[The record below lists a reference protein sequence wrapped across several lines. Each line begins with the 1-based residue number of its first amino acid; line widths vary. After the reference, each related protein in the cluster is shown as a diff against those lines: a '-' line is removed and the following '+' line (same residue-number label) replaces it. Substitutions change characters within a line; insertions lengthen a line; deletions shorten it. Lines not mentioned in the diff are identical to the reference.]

1 MSKTWVPFP
10 LFLKLDSLW
19 LVLTMVSL
27 SRLVSLSLPT
37 CLLPLSLSRWPGLP
51 IRCYCSGHCPLEQ
64 GSNGTCWT
72 KPGGYCY
79 ASVQEVI
86 TPEKKFE
93 REWSYGC
100 LPPEE
105 TGYMQCQGY
114 LSPHT
119 IPRSIKCCSFG
130 DLCNIHLKPSYVS
143 NSESKYGSGHSF
155 KDPYDS
161 DWNFDLPHLLMIILP
176 TTLLIVGLVA
186 LILTLFQRFRPSKKS
201 NTSSLS
207 MIDSDSNVSLN
218 SDHHKN
224 MYGGDSIKDI
234 TNSSGAGVPQ
244 LVQRTIAS
252 EINFIKYIGGGRFGQ
267 VFHASWR
274 GDDVAVK
281 MFKTTEEASW
291 RREHDI
297 FNTILLRHE
306 NILGFIASDIRG
318 TGGQTQM
325 LLITEYHPN
334 GSLFDF
340 LTSHVVDEYE
350 ALKLMYTSLC
360 GLCHLHQDIN
370 PERSRWNSGITDSE
384 KKPAIA
390 HRDIKSKNILV
401 KGDGTCCIADF
412 GLCVLY
418 ETKWGSPDIP
428 EPRECGNIR
437 VGTKRYMAP
446 EVLDTSI
453 RTDDFESFKRSDIY
467 SFSLVLWE
475 ILRRTSTD
483 HGKQLVES

>member
-1 MSKTWVPFP
+1 MF
-10 LFLKLDSLW
+10 
-19 LVLTMVSL
+19 VLTTFL
-27 SRLVSLSLPT
+27 SI
-37 CLLPLSLSRWPGLP
+37 PGFTT
-51 IRCYCSGHCPLEQ
+51 RCYCSGRCPP

-79 ASVQEVI
+79 AAVQEVI
-86 TPEKKFE
+86 TPEKRFE
-93 REWSYGC
+93 AEWTYGC

-114 LSPHT
+114 LTPHT

-130 DLCNIHLKPSYVS
+130 DLCNIHLKPSYIS
-143 NSESKYGSGHSF
+143 NTESKYGSGTSF
-155 KDPYDS
+155 KDPESS
-161 DWNFDLPHLLMIILP
+161 DWEFDLPHLLMILLPSIL
-176 TTLLIVGLVA
+176 LAVGL
-186 LILTLFQRFRPSKKS
+186 ILLFLTIFKRIYGKRKES

-207 MIDSDSNVSLN
+207 MIDSDSNISLN
-218 SDHHKN
+218 SDHNIHHKSN
-224 MYGGDSIKDI
+224 LYAGDVSIKDI

-244 LVQRTIAS
+244 LVQRTIAR
-252 EINFIKYIGGGRFGQ
+252 EIDFIKYIGGGRFGQ
-267 VFHASWR
+267 VYHAKWR
-274 GDDVAVK
+274 RDDIAVK

-318 TGGQTQM
+318 TGGQTDM

-340 LTSHVVDEYE
+340 LTTHVVDEYD
-350 ALKLMYTSLC
+350 ALKLMYTTLC
-360 GLCHLHQDIN
+360 GLSHLHQDIN
-370 PERSRWNSGITDSE
+370 PERSRWNPGLTDSAYVE
-384 KKPAIA
+384 RKPAIA

-401 KGDGTCCIADF
+401 KADGSCCIADF

-418 ETKWGSPDIP
+418 HTNWSHPDIP
-428 EPRECGNIR
+428 ERECGNIR

-453 RTDDFESFKRSDIY
+453 RADDFESFKQSDIY
-467 SFSLVLWE
+467 SFSLVL
-475 ILRRTSTD
+475 LGNSSTN
-483 HGKQLVES
+483 